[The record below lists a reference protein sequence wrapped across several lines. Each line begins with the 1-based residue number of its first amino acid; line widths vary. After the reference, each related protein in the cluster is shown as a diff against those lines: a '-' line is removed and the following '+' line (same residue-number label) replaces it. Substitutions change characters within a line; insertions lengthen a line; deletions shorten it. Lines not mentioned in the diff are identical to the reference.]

1 MQKDMIKTCEQCGEK
16 FSCNTDE
23 IAECWCMK
31 FYAPRIGDE
40 NYKDCVCPKCLEK
53 QKKL

>member
-40 NYKDCVCPKCLEK
+40 NYKACVCPKCLEK

>member
-1 MQKDMIKTCEQCGEK
+1 MIKTCEQCGEK

>member
-16 FSCNTDE
+16 FSCNTEE

-31 FYAPRIGDE
+31 FAPRIGDE